1 MNYLFRIFDLY
12 KKPITLPI
20 KSHHIYSNITGFL
33 ASLITYIAF
42 GIHFYFESYE
52 VFAREHPNVLSN
64 KNNINFSQS
73 SSLRVSNETF
83 RFFITLDDNDSY
95 NKTDNL
101 LSYFEIHSYFTTA
114 FDEERQPIKFT
125 ECTSNDLSNFS
136 KHTKNAIP
144 GIKLCPRI
152 DFSIPVN
159 SLKEFE
165 LTFDIKECEDE
176 TKGCKRNPE
185 FFYESLKI
193 SKKIYSRFAFMD
205 FRENMLNFTN
215 PFEYDVRY
223 LGVNTPNTSL
233 NVKLKGSEIKTQSL
247 FGFYETESHLEFS
260 KHSYSKVDYSGVIFR
275 FTISFNPK
283 DMTFYQRIYKTF
295 TGAFSNTYS
304 LFKLYSWLFSIF
316 LNIHYSYNINNIII
330 NTNFDYESSLK
341 NSNNFLN
348 RRNSLSSS
356 INEADLSRKEF
367 LKESKFERAK
377 SKSLTVYSIY
387 KNVSCWRFLICKRKN
402 LTKKFYESSLKLI
415 NKHLSIEQLFIYLIE
430 FTRGKN
436 YSMTNCLK
444 TERLVLDL
452 TSNLNSESPKIVN
465 ILTKNH
471 DDDIINAERVNLS
484 KQ

>member
-1 MNYLFRIFDLY
+1 MNNLFRVFDLY

-20 KSHHIYSNITGFL
+20 QSHDMYSNITGFL
-33 ASLITYIAF
+33 ASLITYITF

-64 KNNINFSQS
+64 KKNINFSQS
-73 SSLRVSNETF
+73 SSLRVSNETL
-83 RFFITLDDNDSY
+83 RFFITLDDSDIH

-101 LSYFEIHSYFTTA
+101 LSYFEIHSYYTTA
-114 FDEERQPIKFT
+114 RERQPIKFT
-125 ECTSNDLSNFS
+125 ECTSNDLLNFS
-136 KHTKNAIP
+136 KHTKNAIR
-144 GIKLCPRI
+144 GNKLCPRI

-193 SKKIYSRFAFMD
+193 SEKIYSRFIFMD
-205 FRENMLNFTN
+205 FRENMLNFNN
-215 PFEYDVRY
+215 PYEYDFRY
-223 LGVNTPNTSL
+223 LGVDKPNTHL
-233 NVKLKGSEIKTQSL
+233 LVKLKGSEIKTQSL
-247 FGFYETESHLEFS
+247 FGFYETENHFEFS
-260 KHSYSKVDYSGVIFR
+260 KYSYSKANYPGVIFR

-295 TGAFSNTYS
+295 TGAFSNAYS
-304 LFKLYSWLFSIF
+304 LFKLYSWLFSVF

-348 RRNSLSSS
+348 QRRSLSSS
-356 INEADLSRKEF
+356 INEADSSRKEF
-367 LKESKFERAK
+367 LKEPKYERTK

-387 KNVSCWRFLICKRKN
+387 KNVSCCRFFLCKRKN
-402 LTKKFYESSLKLI
+402 LTKKFYDSSLNLI
-415 NKHLSIEQLFIYLIE
+415 NKHLSIEQLFIYLVE

-452 TSNLNSESPKIVN
+452 RSDLNSESPKIVN
-465 ILTKNH
+465 ILMENH
-471 DDDIINAERVNLS
+471 DDIINAERVNLPRE
-484 KQ
+484 